1 MFKKSIALFLS
12 FCVVLTA
19 AACSKEPEESTN
31 IPSNE
36 FTAGNPDH
44 ETTYYS
50 TKMITLPQHADF
62 ILSFVNETG
71 PVFIADK
78 STINTEEN
86 RTYCEYT
93 LYQCDYEGQV
103 LSDTELQDSELYY
116 IEDLCALDNERF
128 VTVGKGSDFRIYSN
142 DGSIIREGEDTGI
155 ECNRAVCKT
164 TEGFMVWIG
173 NKISKYDNEGKF
185 LDSVDVELFPEGYS
199 KIGITGIFEQ
209 RGTCYAYGEAFITEN
224 SSTAGYFR
232 IDFDA
237 GLLEEYVHPYEMAQG
252 FMPDFFLWAVDYHRN
267 TIGEANR
274 GDIVEL
280 DLEQKKAEIC
290 ADRNNMLICPPTY
303 GNDDGQPIKVLD
315 KSHFYR
321 DYTYREFNLDIA
333 EIALVVP
340 DDSLNLA
347 DRTKITVQGAG
358 VSTDSLIQNAAYY
371 YNVSQNDYFITF
383 DELTARY
390 GFNSPE
396 SMKTTKLQLIAQYSN
411 GNAPDIFY
419 GDFFDYEYFGENDMV
434 IDLKPY
440 LGDDEMYDKMTRDD
454 GKIYQVY
461 AGYGLRGYFGRSD
474 VYSGDVD
481 ISSLPDIPDGQ
492 QRFGNV
498 FAPDLVYDMIG
509 RDLRSIY
516 RRGELTYENVFAAVK
531 TAVDYGYEPDYTY
544 ENYDPTFQED
554 VGSGK
559 ASLNNSSISNPQS
572 YYQMS
577 VDFRGDP
584 VYVGYPSIGGSIHSF
599 MPISLV
605 AVSSSTEHAD
615 VCCDFIRT
623 LMTVDTQ
630 RKVCSSGYIP
640 SNDEVLNEMIGVVKD
655 PDHASDELMTVYRR
669 QLIYDRTRQGEEQI
683 IPFTS
688 EMADNYLAMIGEA
701 DTVDIYDWGLWI
713 IARDE
718 VTAYYTQDKSVEDV
732 ADALYSRYLVYAQ
745 ENYG

>member
-1 MFKKSIALFLS
+1 MRKGGWICGKVIPMYKKIIAFFLS
-12 FCVVLTA
+12 LSIILSA
-19 AACSKEPEESTN
+19 SACSKETEESTN
-31 IPSNE
+31 IPSGA
-36 FTAGNPDH
+36 FSAGNPDH

-62 ILSFVNETG
+62 IKSFVNDTG
-71 PVFIADK
+71 PVFIAEIG
-78 STINTEEN
+78 TINVEEN
-86 RTYCEYT
+86 RTYCQYT
-93 LYQCDYEGQV
+93 LYQCDYEGQI
-103 LSDTELQDSELYY
+103 LSHSELQDSELYY
-116 IEDLCALDNERF
+116 ISDLCVLDNDRF
-128 VTVGKGSDFRIYSN
+128 VTVGRGSDCRIYSN
-142 DGSIIREGEDTGI
+142 DGRLLKECEDTGI
-155 ECNRAVCKT
+155 VDCFRAVCKT
-164 TEGFMVWIG
+164 SEGFMVWLG
-173 NKISKYDNEGKF
+173 NKIVKYDNEGNI
-185 LDSVDVELFPEGYS
+185 LDSVDVDLSPEGYTVVGVE
-199 KIGITGIFEQ
+199 GIYEIAPGFE
-209 RGTCYAYGEAFITEN
+209 
-224 SSTAGYFR
+224 
-232 IDFDA
+232 
-237 GLLEEYVHPYEMAQG
+237 PG
-252 FMPDFFLWAVDYHRN
+252 FHIYSVDYHRN
-267 TIGEANR
+267 TIGEAEG

-303 GNDDGQPIKVLD
+303 GSDDGQPIKVLD
-315 KSHFYR
+315 KSHFYKA
-321 DYTYREFNLDIA
+321 YTYRDLDVA
-333 EIALVVP
+333 EIALIVP
-340 DDSLNLA
+340 DDSLDLES
-347 DRTKITVQGAG
+347 RTKITVQGAG

-383 DELTARY
+383 DELAARY

-454 GKIYQVY
+454 GKIYQIY

-474 VYSGDVD
+474 VYSSDVD

-531 TAVDYGYEPDYTY
+531 AAVDYGYEPDYTY
-544 ENYDPTFQED
+544 ENYEPTFQDD

-559 ASLNNSSISNPQS
+559 TSLNNSSISNPQS

-584 VYVGYPSIGGSIHSF
+584 VYVGYPSIGGSVHSF

-655 PDHASDELMTVYRR
+655 PDNASDELMTIYRR

-745 ENYG
+745 ENFG